1 MLLDSELFS
10 YYDERMVGIMM
21 SDAQEVC
28 HLDTRYNECQS

>member
-28 HLDTRYNECQS
+28 HIDSRCDEC